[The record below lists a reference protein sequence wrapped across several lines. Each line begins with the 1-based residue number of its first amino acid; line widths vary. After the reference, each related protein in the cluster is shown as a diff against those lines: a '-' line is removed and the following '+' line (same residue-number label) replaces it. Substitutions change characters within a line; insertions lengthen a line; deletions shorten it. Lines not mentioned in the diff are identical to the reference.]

1 MYGANPKSFL
11 QRNQKRV
18 YWLHLSF
25 MNDLVAIEYNSN
37 LSSLHTVFQLN
48 LVVVQLTLNLGIF
61 LPCLVC
67 GYMYENFSI
76 KLPYVHLFG
85 PFSVLMM
92 NLTFLP
98 WNAFAYVVGSHIK
111 VKELNSCLGVNVLHL
126 VTSNFNCI
134 LQINKYLLS
143 PYD

>member
-67 GYMYENFSI
+67 GYMYENFRI

-85 PFSVLMM
+85 P
-92 NLTFLP
+92 
-98 WNAFAYVVGSHIK
+98 
-111 VKELNSCLGVNVLHL
+111 L
-126 VTSNFNCI
+126 V
-134 LQINKYLLS
+134 Y
-143 PYD
+143 